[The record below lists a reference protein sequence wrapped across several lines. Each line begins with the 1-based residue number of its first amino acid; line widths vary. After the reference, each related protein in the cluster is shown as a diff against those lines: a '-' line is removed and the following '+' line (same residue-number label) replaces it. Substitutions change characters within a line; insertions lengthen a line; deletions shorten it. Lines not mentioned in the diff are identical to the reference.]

1 MHVLID
7 MKSYQI
13 VFADVDPIKVDEA
26 KNLAAPPTFVTEVP
40 GGWDGFSSVDLVRF
54 YNKLPGVTAVN
65 KFESKAKGIARIN
78 TELAKYEG
86 IPPYAAS
93 AAQLNTQETTPV
105 ATKKPKQK
113 RQQLNGETVTVSITA
128 EGKKGTRKFQEG
140 SARGKVFAALE
151 RAEGGA
157 LTLSELSK
165 RCSHFANAGAVRG
178 CVQKL
183 AAIKLVKID

>member
-1 MHVLID
+1 
-7 MKSYQI
+7 
-13 VFADVDPIKVDEA
+13 
-26 KNLAAPPTFVTEVP
+26 
-40 GGWDGFSSVDLVRF
+40 VRF